1 MVTWQAK
8 YRDELLLPKWGNG
21 VSAEKVAKLKAA
33 AAAGGYTVVEHKA
46 VHSLHLKDR
55 YNMTSHKLSFKE
67 TEAGL
72 ELRKISSD
80 CEKLEIVAFCT
91 NGSNDYRLKLLGQRD
106 GPTGKL
112 NGQLASIGARC
123 KLIQG
128 RLEVPSCPFVP
139 DVARRKDKLI
149 YSAVLDDSGKPAD
162 GGQEVRLTFT
172 EVSEGIGESHN
183 EVAITA
189 PNLNA
194 ALNKGGANVD
204 ELLHRFLVNFQK
216 LAAFDGVSTDLTPAL
231 R

>member
-1 MVTWQAK
+1 M
-8 YRDELLLPKWGNG
+8 
-21 VSAEKVAKLKAA
+21 S
-33 AAAGGYTVVEHKA
+33 
-46 VHSLHLKDR
+46 
-55 YNMTSHKLSFKE
+55 
-67 TEAGL
+67 
-72 ELRKISSD
+72 
-80 CEKLEIVAFCT
+80 
-91 NGSNDYRLKLLGQRD
+91 
-106 GPTGKL
+106 
-112 NGQLASIGARC
+112 
-123 KLIQG
+123 
-128 RLEVPSCPFVP
+128 
-139 DVARRKDKLI
+139 
-149 YSAVLDDSGKPAD
+149 VLQDDSGKPAD